1 MEIYYAKE
9 AVDSMLEKAKAGDT
23 EIQYSLALGYES
35 GSVGEVNQKKAI
47 YWYEKAA
54 VGGHVDAQINLAC
67 CYQRGEGVF
76 PDMDKAA
83 YWFEKAAIQGAA
95 DAQLSLGLYYFHG
108 DGANK
113 EKDYEKAFYW
123 FMKAAKQKNLTA
135 MHNVAICY
143 YNGHGVER
151 DLTSAMMWLEE
162 SSNLGNE
169 ESLKLFKYLMGGMLF
184 DESNYV
190 KSGVESYDLK
200 LKKVIDDM
208 DKSLDFTLSDK
219 VQSMSGN
226 RRFYNNTFKPQ
237 GEHLINIIF
246 DDKNIKSDD
255 KRRYATIA
263 AKMYLDMGRALTNS
277 LDIDLAVSCLEKAKK
292 YACKGNDE
300 AVKETINEIWKK
312 TDGHK
317 EKSSDRTNE
326 ESDKYSS
333 SSEEFIRYKIA
344 DYDMKLKEVIDDMKR
359 SLDFTSG
366 NNKQLE
372 SKNYTFYYSAF
383 KPYAEVVIEHIFD
396 DSDITGENEIRYAT
410 IATKMYIDMGNALAS
425 SLDFKLADL
434 CLEKAKLYAG
444 KSNSKVLKETVNEV
458 CNKFVNAKLE
468 CYNINLREFMCK
480 AKSSLDFFT
489 AGFAYPD
496 SENYKFYN
504 NFFKRYVETLVEDIF
519 SDKDITE
526 DDKKKYTTIIIKL
539 YFDMA
544 NALAHSLD
552 VELSRYC
559 IQKTKYYASKSDNFI
574 KNEVDNL
581 CDRVETYIQIA
592 SCKADDD
599 DNSCDDIDYD
609 TFNIMPEEINTR
621 LLVAYCDKRLRSLI
635 NDMKTSLDFKMVDNI
650 QSMSEN
656 CRFYNYIF
664 IPRVAHLIDIIFY
677 GINSECDEYLA
688 DIIFDEAYISRNEEM
703 NYATIITNIYLNMGR
718 ALVNSFDIEL
728 SFTCIERAIEYAD
741 ISDNQSVKKR
751 VCDVCNKIYVHFHER
766 SGENEY
772 VHNNEEDKVNL
783 TLENAIARLKVAYYD
798 MRFKELICDMETSL
812 ESTLVDN
819 PESMSRNSRFH
830 NDSFNIQVESLVN
843 IIFKDLDITEED
855 KSIYANMVAKVY
867 LDRAYAL
874 INSSDI
880 ELASVCLEKA
890 RIYICKNNSKSTEDQ
905 KSDLCN
911 KVVTY
916 AQKLWSKKYDE
927 YDNLDVILKETSSD
941 MSIEDYNKI
950 LKKIRENVEKSLDFT
965 LMDDAELMSK
975 NRLFYRTFFQPYADI
990 FMEYIYSKIS
1000 GIKPRKDKESIL
1012 SIIVEIYVD
1021 MADALGSSL
1030 DLDMSTVCKDKAR
1043 SYAYKSDITHLIVK
1057 VNDIG
1062 NKIKD
1067 IGKKVNRKKKSI
1079 YIESKLKEYDMI
1091 VDKIKNGVEKAL
1103 DYREIDQFLREFILD
1118 DEYSL
1123 TAEKRRYRRIAEKT
1137 FLNITRVLLE
1147 SNDLKG
1153 AEFCL
1158 EKAKECTLRNWS
1170 KEIDNVESYI
1180 NMRKMGLFNKAHDN
1194 KLKSD
1199 NTNEKKDDDSS
1210 SCLGC
1215 LIVLVI
1221 IGIILYF
1228 IFR

>member
-54 VGGHVDAQINLAC
+54 VCGHVDAQINLAC

-255 KRRYATIA
+255 EIRYATIA

-277 LDIDLAVSCLEKAKK
+277 LDIDLAVSCLEKAKI

-300 AVKETINEIWKK
+300 SIKETIREIWKK
-312 TDGHK
+312 IDAYK
-317 EKSSDRTNE
+317 EKSSGRTNE
-326 ESDKYSS
+326 ESDKHRS

-366 NNKQLE
+366 YNKRLE

-458 CNKFVNAKLE
+458 CNKFINAKLE
-468 CYNINLREFMCK
+468 HYNISLREFMCK
-480 AKSSLDFFT
+480 AKSSVDFFA

-504 NFFKRYVETLVEDIF
+504 NFFKRYVETLIEDIF

-526 DDKKKYTTIIIKL
+526 DDKKKYITIIIKL

-664 IPRVAHLIDIIFY
+664 IPRVAHLIDIIF
-677 GINSECDEYLA
+677 
-688 DIIFDEAYISRNEEM
+688 DEAYISRNEEM

-728 SFTCIERAIEYAD
+728 SFACIERAIEYAV

-751 VCDVCNKIYVHFHER
+751 VCDVCNKIYVHFYER

-772 VHNNEEDKVNL
+772 VHNNEADKVNL

-798 MRFKELICDMETSL
+798 MRFKELIGDMEKSL

-855 KSIYANMVAKVY
+855 KSIYANIVAKVY

-880 ELASVCLEKA
+880 ELADFYLENA
-890 RIYICKNNSKSTEDQ
+890 RSHICKNNSKFTEEQ

-1000 GIKPRKDKESIL
+1000 DIKSRKDKESIL
-1012 SIIVEIYVD
+1012 TIIVEIYVD

-1030 DLDMSTVCKDKAR
+1030 DLDMSTVCIDKVR
-1043 SYAYKSDITHLIVK
+1043 GYAYKSDITHLIVK
-1057 VNDIG
+1057 VNDID
-1062 NKIKD
+1062 NKINKSSR
-1067 IGKKVNRKKKSI
+1067 INRWKTRI
-1079 YIESKLKEYDMI
+1079 YNKSKLKEYDMI
-1091 VDKIKNGVEKAL
+1091 VEKIKNGVERTV
-1103 DYREIDQFLREFILD
+1103 DYREIDRFLRESILD
-1118 DEYSL
+1118 NKSIPTVKKEV
-1123 TAEKRRYRRIAEKT
+1123 YRSRAGKT
-1137 FLNITRVLLE
+1137 FLNITRILLE
-1147 SNDLKG
+1147 LNDFKG

-1158 EKAKECTLRNWS
+1158 EKAKEYSLNNRSN
-1170 KEIDNVESYI
+1170 EINDLESDI
-1180 NMRKMGLFNKAHDN
+1180 DKRKMELFNKSDN

-1199 NTNEKKDDDSS
+1199 NPSEKKGDDSS

-1215 LIVLVI
+1215 LIALVI

>member
-9 AVDSMLEKAKAGDT
+9 VVDGMLEQANNGNTDS
-23 EIQYSLALGYES
+23 QYHLALGYES

-54 VGGHVDAQINLAC
+54 VGGHIDAQINLAC

-108 DGANK
+108 NGANK

-143 YNGHGVER
+143 YNGHGVET
-151 DLTSAMMWLEE
+151 DITSAMMWLEE

-184 DESNYV
+184 DKSNYV
-190 KSGVESYDLK
+190 SSKVESYNLK
-200 LKKVIDDM
+200 LEKVIDDM

-226 RRFYNNTFKPQ
+226 RRFYNNTFKSQ

-255 KRRYATIA
+255 EIRYATIA
-263 AKMYLDMGRALTNS
+263 AKMYLDMGHALTNS
-277 LDIDLAVSCLEKAKK
+277 LDIDLAVSCLEKAKI

-300 AVKETINEIWKK
+300 AIKETIREIWKK
-312 TDGHK
+312 IDAYK
-317 EKSSDRTNE
+317 EKSSDRANE

-344 DYDMKLKEVIDDMKR
+344 DYDMKLKVVIDDMKK
-359 SLDFTSG
+359 SLDFTSVY
-366 NNKQLE
+366 NAQSE
-372 SKNYTFYYSAF
+372 SKNYRFYYSAF

-396 DSDITGENEIRYAT
+396 DSDITEENEIRYAT

-468 CYNINLREFMCK
+468 RYNISLREFMCK

-504 NFFKRYVETLVEDIF
+504 NFFKRYVETLIEDIF
-519 SDKDITE
+519 SDKDIIE

-609 TFNIMPEEINTR
+609 TFNIMSEEINTR
-621 LLVAYCDKRLRSLI
+621 LLVAYCDKRLRSII
-635 NDMKTSLDFKMVDNI
+635 NDMKTSLDFKMVDNV
-650 QSMSEN
+650 QSTSEN
-656 CRFYNYIF
+656 CRFYNDIF
-664 IPRVAHLIDIIFY
+664 IPKIDHLIDIIFY
-677 GINSECDEYLA
+677 DLGGVCDEYLA
-688 DIIFDEAYISRNEEM
+688 DIIFDEVYISDDEEM
-703 NYATIITNIYLNMGR
+703 KYATIIANIYLNMGR

-728 SFTCIERAIEYAD
+728 SFVCIETAIKYAV
-741 ISDNQSVKKR
+741 ISNNQSVKKR

-766 SGENEY
+766 SGKNEY
-772 VHNNEEDKVNL
+772 VHNNEADKVNL

-798 MRFKELICDMETSL
+798 MRLKELICNMEKSL

-819 PESMSRNSRFH
+819 PKSMSRNSRFY
-830 NDSFNIQVESLVN
+830 NNSFNTQIESLIN

-855 KSIYANMVAKVY
+855 KSIYANIVAKVY
-867 LDRAYAL
+867 LDRAYTL

-880 ELASVCLEKA
+880 ELADFYLENA
-890 RIYICKNNSKSTEDQ
+890 RSHICKNNSKFTEEQ

-916 AQKLWSKKYDE
+916 AQKLWSKKYDK
-927 YDNLDVILKETSSD
+927 LDVILKETSSEIR
-941 MSIEDYNKI
+941 IEDYNKI
-950 LKKIRENVEKSLDFT
+950 LKKIRKNVEKSLDFT

-975 NRLFYRTFFQPYADI
+975 NHLFYRAFFQPCADI
-990 FMEYIYSKIS
+990 LMEYIYSKIS
-1000 GIKPRKDKESIL
+1000 GIKSRKDKESIL
-1012 SIIVEIYVD
+1012 TIIVEIYVD
-1021 MADALGSSL
+1021 MADALASSL
-1030 DLDMSTVCKDKAR
+1030 DLDISTVCKDKAR
-1043 SYAYKSDITHLIVK
+1043 GYAYKSDITHLIVK

-1062 NKIKD
+1062 NRIKD
-1067 IGKKVNRKKKSI
+1067 IGKKINSKKKSI

-1091 VDKIKNGVEKAL
+1091 VDKIKNGVEKTL
-1103 DYREIDQFLREFILD
+1103 DYYEVDRFFRGLILD
-1118 DEYSL
+1118 DKSISRV
-1123 TAEKRRYRRIAEKT
+1123 EKRVYRSKAEAI
-1137 FLNITRVLLE
+1137 FLNITRVLVE
-1147 SNDLKG
+1147 SNDFKG

-1158 EKAKECTLRNWS
+1158 EKAKEYSLNNGRYPRNGI
-1170 KEIDNVESYI
+1170 KSYI
-1180 NMRKMGLFNKAHDN
+1180 DRRKMELFNKSDN

-1199 NTNEKKDDDSS
+1199 NPPEKKDDDSS

>member
-76 PDMDKAA
+76 PDMNKAA

-135 MHNVAICY
+135 MHNVVICY

-255 KRRYATIA
+255 EIRYATIA
-263 AKMYLDMGRALTNS
+263 AKIYLDMGRALTNS
-277 LDIDLAVSCLEKAKK
+277 LDIDLAVSCLEKAKI

-300 AVKETINEIWKK
+300 SIKETIREIWKK
-312 TDGHK
+312 IDAYK
-317 EKSSDRTNE
+317 EKSSGRTNE
-326 ESDKYSS
+326 ESDKHRS

-366 NNKQLE
+366 YNKQLE
-372 SKNYTFYYSAF
+372 SKNYRFYYSAF

-458 CNKFVNAKLE
+458 CNTFVNAKLE
-468 CYNINLREFMCK
+468 RYNISLREFMCK

-489 AGFAYPD
+489 AGFAYSD

-504 NFFKRYVETLVEDIF
+504 NFFKRYVETLIEDIF

-559 IQKTKYYASKSDNFI
+559 IQKTKYYASQSDNFI
-574 KNEVDNL
+574 KNEVDKL

-609 TFNIMPEEINTR
+609 TFNIMSEEINTR

-728 SFTCIERAIEYAD
+728 SFACIERAIEYAD

-812 ESTLVDN
+812 ESILADN
-819 PESMSRNSRFH
+819 PESMGRNNRFYS
-830 NDSFNIQVESLVN
+830 NSFNIQMESLIN
-843 IIFKDLDITEED
+843 IIFKDLDITEKD

-880 ELASVCLEKA
+880 ELADFYLENA
-890 RIYICKNNSKSTEDQ
+890 RSHICKNNSKFTEEQ
-905 KSDLCN
+905 KSNLCN
-911 KVVTY
+911 KIVTY

-950 LKKIRENVEKSLDFT
+950 LKKIRENIEKSLDFT

-975 NRLFYRTFFQPYADI
+975 NCLFYRTFFQPCADI
-990 FMEYIYSKIS
+990 LMEYIYSKIS
-1000 GIKPRKDKESIL
+1000 GIKSRKDKESIL

-1021 MADALGSSL
+1021 MADALASSL

-1067 IGKKVNRKKKSI
+1067 IGKKVNSKKKSI

-1091 VDKIKNGVEKAL
+1091 VDKIKNGVEKTL
-1103 DYREIDQFLREFILD
+1103 DYHEVDRFFREIILED
-1118 DEYSL
+1118 KYIP
-1123 TAEKRRYRRIAEKT
+1123 TVEKRVYRSIAEKT
-1137 FLNITRVLLE
+1137 FLNITRILVE
-1147 SNDLKG
+1147 SKDFKS

-1158 EKAKECTLRNWS
+1158 EKAREYSLNNGS
-1170 KEIDNVESYI
+1170 YAIHDMEFYIDWC
-1180 NMRKMGLFNKAHDN
+1180 KMELFNKSDN

-1199 NTNEKKDDDSS
+1199 NPSEKKDGDSS

-1215 LIVLVI
+1215 LIALVI

>member
-83 YWFEKAAIQGAA
+83 YWFDKAAIQGAA

-255 KRRYATIA
+255 EIRYATIA

-277 LDIDLAVSCLEKAKK
+277 LDIDLAVSCLEKAKI

-300 AVKETINEIWKK
+300 SIKETIREIWKK
-312 TDGHK
+312 IDAYK
-317 EKSSDRTNE
+317 EKSSGRTNE
-326 ESDKYSS
+326 ESDKHRS

-366 NNKQLE
+366 YNKRLE
-372 SKNYTFYYSAF
+372 GKNYTFYYSAF

-468 CYNINLREFMCK
+468 HYNISLREFMCK
-480 AKSSLDFFT
+480 AKSSLDFFA

-559 IQKTKYYASKSDNFI
+559 IEKTKYYASKSDNFI

-609 TFNIMPEEINTR
+609 TFNIMSEEINTR

-650 QSMSEN
+650 QLTSEN
-656 CRFYNYIF
+656 CRFYNDIF
-664 IPRVAHLIDIIFY
+664 IPKVDHLICIIFY
-677 GINSECDEYLA
+677 GSGGACDEYLA
-688 DIIFDEAYISRNEEM
+688 DIIFDKVYIPDDEEM
-703 NYATIITNIYLNMGR
+703 KYATIIANIYLNMGR
-718 ALVNSFDIEL
+718 ALVHSFDIEL
-728 SFTCIERAIEYAD
+728 SFTCIEAAIKYAV
-741 ISDNQSVKKR
+741 ISNNQSVKKR
-751 VCDVCNKIYVHFHER
+751 VCDVCNKIHAHLHER

-772 VHNNEEDKVNL
+772 VHNNEDDKDIL
-783 TLENAIARLKVAYYD
+783 TLENAIARLKAAYYD
-798 MRFKELICDMETSL
+798 MRLKELIGDMETSL
-812 ESTLVDN
+812 ESILADN
-819 PESMSRNSRFH
+819 PESMGRNNRFYS
-830 NDSFNIQVESLVN
+830 NSFNIQIESLIN
-843 IIFKDLDITEED
+843 IIFKDLDITEKD
-855 KSIYANMVAKVY
+855 KSIYANIVAKVY

-880 ELASVCLEKA
+880 ELADFYLENA
-890 RIYICKNNSKSTEDQ
+890 RSHICKNNSKFTEEQ

-950 LKKIRENVEKSLDFT
+950 LKKIRENIEKSLDFT

-975 NRLFYRTFFQPYADI
+975 NCLFYRTFFQPCADI
-990 FMEYIYSKIS
+990 LMEYIYSKIS

-1021 MADALGSSL
+1021 MADALASSL
-1030 DLDMSTVCKDKAR
+1030 DLDMSTVCKNKAR

-1221 IGIILYF
+1221 IGITLYF